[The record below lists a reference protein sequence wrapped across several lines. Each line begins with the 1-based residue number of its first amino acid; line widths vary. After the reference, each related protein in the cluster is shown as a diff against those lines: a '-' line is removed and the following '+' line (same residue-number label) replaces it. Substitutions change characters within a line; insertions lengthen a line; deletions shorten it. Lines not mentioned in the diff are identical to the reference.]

1 MIGGPFAL
9 VLLCAGAG
17 WLASAAV
24 RHYGGR
30 LTEPLLRRWRLVTP
44 GGGHA

>member
-1 MIGGPFAL
+1 VIGGPFAL